1 MLWPE
6 SREPALRPPNSRST
20 VRPRFARHPE
30 SDIISPPPTPR
41 FPITNFT
48 DSAFPM
54 ADFRRKRRHLG
65 LPIWSSVLLMSG
77 NIALMAILI
86 VQLARQSSWGS
97 LILSSA
103 ALTISLFGISFYSFL
118 TIKEIQ
124 LNRRQS
130 NFVDSVTHELK
141 TPIAA
146 LRLYLDT
153 LLLHEPEAHD
163 RREFYETMNTELTR
177 LDRLINQLLEVGRL
191 DAIGQSTETETVAV
205 EDLLRQCARAACLH
219 HKQEV
224 SDVFEF
230 DINPIALDSRRL
242 LLEMIFGNL
251 LDNAVKYGGNPPR
264 VKVQAAAHG
273 LSRVVVRIHDNG
285 QGVPPENRRRIFQ
298 MFFRGSDELQRT
310 KTGTGLGLYI
320 VRTLVSLLKGRI
332 QVTEGNN
339 GVGSTFEVIL
349 PGRQIMSPP
358 ATMRSTGDRV
368 SELALSAQE
377 KSR

>member
-1 MLWPE
+1 
-6 SREPALRPPNSRST
+6 
-20 VRPRFARHPE
+20 
-30 SDIISPPPTPR
+30 
-41 FPITNFT
+41 
-48 DSAFPM
+48 M

-65 LPIWSSVLLMSG
+65 LPIWSSVLLMTV
-77 NIALMAILI
+77 NIALMAVLI

-97 LILSSA
+97 LVLGSA
-103 ALTISLFGISFYSFL
+103 ALAISLFGISFYSFL

-163 RREFYETMNTELTR
+163 RREFYETMNNELTR

-191 DAIGQSTETETVAV
+191 DAIGQSTEAANIAL
-205 EDLLRQCARAACLH
+205 EDLLRQFARAACLQQ
-219 HKQEV
+219 KQEV

-230 DINPIALDSRRL
+230 DVPPIALASRRL

-264 VKVQAAAHG
+264 VRVQAAAHG

-285 QGVPPENRRRIFQ
+285 QGVAPENRRRIFH
-298 MFFRGSDELQRT
+298 MFFRGNDELQRT

-332 QVTEGNN
+332 EVSEGAN
-339 GVGSTFEVIL
+339 GIGSTFEVIL
-349 PGRQIMSPP
+349 PGRQIAPPP
-358 ATMRSTGDRV
+358 ASSRSTGDRV

>member
-1 MLWPE
+1 
-6 SREPALRPPNSRST
+6 
-20 VRPRFARHPE
+20 
-30 SDIISPPPTPR
+30 
-41 FPITNFT
+41 
-48 DSAFPM
+48 M

-65 LPIWSSVLLMSG
+65 LPIWSSVLLLTV

-103 ALTISLFGISFYSFL
+103 ALAISLFGISFYSFL

-219 HKQEV
+219 HKHEV

-230 DINPIALDSRRL
+230 DITPIALDSRRL

-251 LDNAVKYGGNPPR
+251 IDNAVKYGGNPPR
-264 VKVQAAAHG
+264 VRVQATAHG

-332 QVTEGNN
+332 QVSEGAN

-358 ATMRSTGDRV
+358 ATTRSTGDRV

-377 KSR
+377 KPR